1 MPISHPTTGI
11 SHVPPTP
18 SVATTLPGTNL
29 QAATGISVQQI
40 CMNAAAAERHT
51 YLGPHAEKSNRGAHS
66 RGGGA
71 SGRGGA
77 SRRAQHERAH
87 QQTPQHRFPTST
99 AARYVP
105 PSPQRFPGNRP
116 STVGIPQ
123 RFPVNFPGVLDAP
136 QSGVGNVGMITVPGS
151 NMITGSDGF
160 QLLNANNLNASNTVL
175 MSHSN
180 NPSMPNAGVTNPI
193 GSTVSSTG
201 NIGNNTGPTA
211 TGPGHHGPK
220 SKAKSSKH
228 AQEQNLNEEEKDAI
242 VMQNV
247 KNILSLQHTWNR
259 DSHGRGGGTS
269 SSDSNS
275 NVATSSTASS
285 ASHIGGQSTIG
296 NYTGSGAGNI
306 NLGGAQAQLVAGAH
320 SSVGA
325 SGALGVGPGGSSGM
339 GGTGVGVS
347 GGPGTGTPRKP
358 KSPKSPGRAG
368 LNAQLTGGCTQS
380 VQQRPASVQHF
391 IPANNLGPHQS
402 AVVSAAPAY
411 IVQRHASGQLLA
423 SMSRPARQP
432 QPANSQSATVS
443 PGHYHQRPSGNV
455 ITAVN
460 SGMNPSTLAVQQQQ
474 QQQVAANQR
483 AFPQA
488 QIQQPTLFVR
498 TARHQSYPVNEA
510 GEIISDVSMPVGEVN
525 EIASVLVS
533 AGPTNQLTPGAMAQA
548 QPQSSYAP
556 QQQQVQQVSQSP
568 QGITAQQLLLQS
580 AGNLVQVKSA
590 RTGPHPHQLVEQG
603 NSAGRIPVTH
613 STGPH
618 SAMLIPPHHQ
628 QQSQS
633 IANKA
638 PGADRMSPAQ
648 STMRQTYIQSQQLP
662 PQHQQQQL
670 QVQQQQQKV
679 QLSVAAPQY
688 QVQGYGPSQQPQQII
703 LQSPTGQ
710 QIIAHPQPVARGTVL
725 SSGLTSG
732 GMLLRSVGPQSGTV
746 QSPNHPH
753 MVSIPSGLQS
763 VGTLPT
769 HIMNGATATGSN
781 IVFQA
786 SPMTPGAQTQL
797 VHAQPCQAYA
807 TSPQHHK
814 TVPMISQSLKP
825 SGVVIQQP
833 HQLQQQQHSHSMI
846 RTGPGAIPGN
856 HLFAGSPANTPG
868 SYQPVSANGV
878 PMNNSHHAN
887 VNHISPQNPAQLM
900 RSGPPIAGAPVHA
913 ATYAPTQAIHLRAT
927 NQTASITPPPSVP
940 VTMQPQ
946 PTSQQLQQP
955 QPHPEHVQRGVTMGN
970 ATNANTPAGSG
981 PALTTPAGPIPAVY
995 YGHEGTPKPNR
1006 TEECLVGCVFLL
1018 LGYRSVG
1025 EAQRASWRRII
1036 RSYGAQVVLTYDP
1049 TRVTHLVIDCQLEEP
1064 DVVKQVS
1071 GLVWSPLFNC
1081 LPVSDS
1087 FSTEPSASVSSRATS
1102 NQVIPASSPIPGPDN
1117 GQISYPVLSHHCCD
1131 PITCT
1136 YEERRRLSLLANTHA
1151 LSYLPPFRPRE
1162 HTSSAELRA
1171 RRLCTY
1177 FYQHRRVAPA
1187 MIIQTKR
1194 ADHQT
1199 HNSRA
1204 RFREPRSYKIQLI
1217 RTHTRSYSQ
1226 SSISDYPHVTDSDTN
1241 PRPVSYRSRS
1251 CTNYPINISTGST
1264 IRPSS
1269 VSHTARLVNPSRSSL
1284 SSCTLEPS
1292 TDWSI
1297 GMLCARSSTRYSSS
1311 SSSSLVTLPHRVT
1324 ESDVLPSP
1332 YVNMGDLSLT
1342 EAETSRNIPDKLIF
1356 SDLTSG
1362 QRPTG
1367 PYLSESDSSD
1377 LILPEPPAKSD
1388 VQSLTSEGS
1397 LDWPPT
1403 PLDLLPRSTSMLS
1416 LNSRPIKGKH
1426 CSICHPVVDIL
1437 ILPSSNLNQSSI
1449 SATVVSP
1456 PTEIALTDSATIGPN
1471 WIASPQLD
1479 STLEVQK
1486 QIAATRYPLPVRP
1499 RISVEHF
1506 RDRSREYTP
1515 NSGKSSNLTYG
1526 LNSRSN
1532 SPMPTT
1538 RQSMSCGDCV
1548 QTNPLCSPSSL
1559 LFDCKTYSRQ
1569 TDSLP
1574 RQNPCVGFVTDV
1586 QQQQQSTQRRSG
1598 PKINTLRAPSLSAIY
1613 ASISVRPT
1621 SMTRRSVHQRYS
1633 TSLDCIASPGVGPLC
1648 DWTQSRPELRTDA
1661 TDSVCSR
1668 LFAIPDVSGL
1678 QKAVS
1683 CFGSPISPT
1692 ALANWRKSDRGDR
1705 GGITGT
1711 HGRPTDRRLYCVLQ
1725 RYPDSRAE
1733 MLQEVQRAHGQYYA
1747 FLVLH
1752 TPAWTNMLYLVRDLD
1767 RSYPHWQLT
1776 RQLQRSRKVFAR
1788 AASRTRSTLGLNQI
1802 QPVLS
1807 QPALRD
1813 RVRVVTIFWVN
1824 DILAKGRMIP
1834 PYEILHLPSPFSPDI
1849 TFSFIRAQLCGFYK
1863 ASSKKLFYAINII
1876 TPPEGKKYE
1885 MAQLWEIPCVNL
1897 RWLQDLYFGDLMAL
1911 ASDLPHKYM
1920 SFERADVTTTL
1931 DVCTPRVQDL
1941 MVGWLTPIRLNQE
1954 IWLRF
1959 NKLASEF
1966 QEEERER
1973 KRKLELEA
1981 SMHQKAKK
1989 AKCPLTPLNEKQLNL
2004 ALVCRTRSEKLSGD
2018 VQSIS
2023 ELQQRWSRIRA
2034 RYPPVTDSETVPGYL
2049 AELEALIACGVT
2061 PNSCPAESV
2070 INSVTC
2076 GVDEETRQS
2085 CTSTLSDASQE
2096 INLVTA
2102 DGSNTTAVSEHNAI
2116 VSDTPSSV
2124 MPEAQKIEDAPVP
2137 ADCSTAIPA
2146 PGGIPVEPV
2155 TQLSST
2161 HESPDVSMS
2170 VIEVPTKISESP
2182 LRECR
2187 MSSESGAQGSAAE
2200 PVIINPTL
2208 ESCISVKP
2216 EAYEPMQSD
2225 SGQNH
2230 LTRPFAFASN
2240 SFANGAPS
2248 PSIVA
2253 PNSCTLTKL
2262 KRPASVPYPANFD
2275 RSLPICRKR
2284 CNSGSSVSFRCKR
2297 PAITTLFEVGSS
2309 MTEIPR
2315 SSFSRTETISGTDNA
2330 VRPPGRESSMALVT
2344 DSEPIKFAEQLTT
2357 SLPAVAFKSAPPETP
2372 VKISPNSIG
2381 SNLQSIKSVPESV
2394 IRITFTAIDYDSRLS
2409 LIELC
2414 QQLPSCEIV
2423 EKAQDATH
2431 LICTRLLRTP
2441 KTYLALAVGCYLVTP
2456 KWIQASV
2463 LRGCWLDETPWL
2475 LSDPDSEAQLG
2486 CRLHESIERSRRRQ
2500 MLGPEAA
2507 LFAGLEFWLSP
2518 RACHREMCIELIK
2531 TCGGL
2536 VRPKRP
2542 TQKMALLSQPKQLI
2556 ICHEDDSHVAS
2567 YLMRI
2572 KTGNKAVHHE
2582 EFILSGVL
2590 RQELDF
2596 DAYQIQYVNTLQTG
2610 LRAAVAAAEAA
2621 LANSG
2626 SHPMTT
2632 VLPAPTSLRFITAQS
2647 DNTNPV
2653 TVVASRRQNHPKLD
2667 PTIHNK
2673 SPVSSSMTSV
2683 TQSGVVCHA
2692 TPCSPAQRPDSART
2706 VQVPLPASNEEPN
2719 SLNSSLTTRIVNTVA
2734 STTTTCVHSYPPN
2747 NLIESQQTTRLP
2759 PEAYGP
2765 IHQDAV
2771 SVGYRNHI
2779 SFPSHTP
2786 ETVAHH
2792 PSPVAPPNVQHL
2804 HPVPSTGLQHLLIGS
2819 SGSVSVPNYMP
2830 SSYSFP
2836 RIDAHAEL
2844 NNTVRLSLAQ
2854 EFAITSSSMLVAYT
2868 TSTVMTNLSNAVCV
2882 STPGSIMTIHD
2893 PSKTTVFVPSSS
2905 HLMPAASP
2913 LRIPSDAG
2921 RVTHPEVSLDVHKTV
2936 PRPRPSNLLL
2946 SGTANTLGPQLM
2958 NSATVSNI
2966 SITTQPNQS
2975 IQRPVTALTAMIVA
2989 AEASSGDLVPSLPL
3003 GDSDVVVMGPVSSF
3017 VLPKPSG
3024 YHRPL
3029 NASSANVPQGGSGT
3043 SGGALNARSAAA
3055 DAHAVATAT
3064 AAAANA
3070 LHSAEAKGMIVGLKT
3085 ASGALPVPVSNLR
3098 SPCVYTS
3105 DVVVVETKKRIASG
3119 GSAVSGSS
3127 TSSSVLP
3134 NVNPLDDAVKSL
3146 INSQLNFQPLSAVE
3160 VRHSSTMESVPI
3172 NPSDLGPS
3180 RSFSTSDIPTCFSF
3194 EDSVATSSVSQF
3206 SVVHSTHSP
3215 TPNTAAIPC
3224 MSSELLINSVRFD
3237 PISTVSG
3244 SRPSESLHPTIVSVD
3259 SNVPYYPPGSEVGDS
3274 YVVTATEPEMLAT
3287 CSSGDPSYTAKSGT
3301 NVAAET
3307 VPNLS
3312 NANVANTV
3320 TLIVPTATI
3329 TPVTSECLTAPVD
3342 ITDTAP
3348 PTQSSIPHST
3358 D

>member
-1 MPISHPTTGI
+1 IQSTWVKLSAEAGRFLPYKPFHPDFKHLFSNLVFCLAELSINDRLTLWAYLTIHGAVVQHALDSSVTHVVLGRASGDFYNACTKGAVDPIPTLVAPDWVLDCLSKNQLVPPDSYHPDWLKRPVSPALPPPSIPTPVPPSIAASALPKPKPVEQSPVDAKPPNNVGLTKDIPATTPLPPAQLASRTMPISHPTTGI

-368 LNAQLTGGCTQS
+368 LNAQLTGGVGPKTALKSPKGGSVARTGSMTKVLSSPPQPQQQQQQQLQPNQMTQVQHQQHLQQQQASVVVASGPTSGAPISSVLLTNSQLSQMHCRQPGPNQTMQASPQCTQS

-955 QPHPEHVQRGVTMGN
+955 QPHPEHVQRGVSMGN
-970 ATNANTPAGSG
+970 PTNANTPTGSG
-981 PALTTPAGPIPAVY
+981 SALTTPAGPIPAVY

-1071 GLVWSPLFNC
+1071 GLVWSPLFN
-1081 LPVSDS
+1081 
-1087 FSTEPSASVSSRATS
+1087 
-1102 NQVIPASSPIPGPDN
+1102 
-1117 GQISYPVLSHHCCD
+1117 
-1131 PITCT
+1131 
-1136 YEERRRLSLLANTHA
+1136 
-1151 LSYLPPFRPRE
+1151 
-1162 HTSSAELRA
+1162 
-1171 RRLCTY
+1171 
-1177 FYQHRRVAPA
+1177 
-1187 MIIQTKR
+1187 
-1194 ADHQT
+1194 
-1199 HNSRA
+1199 
-1204 RFREPRSYKIQLI
+1204 
-1217 RTHTRSYSQ
+1217 
-1226 SSISDYPHVTDSDTN
+1226 
-1241 PRPVSYRSRS
+1241 
-1251 CTNYPINISTGST
+1251 
-1264 IRPSS
+1264 
-1269 VSHTARLVNPSRSSL
+1269 
-1284 SSCTLEPS
+1284 
-1292 TDWSI
+1292 W
-1297 GMLCARSSTRYSSS
+1297 
-1311 SSSSLVTLPHRVT
+1311 
-1324 ESDVLPSP
+1324 
-1332 YVNMGDLSLT
+1332 
-1342 EAETSRNIPDKLIF
+1342 
-1356 SDLTSG
+1356 
-1362 QRPTG
+1362 
-1367 PYLSESDSSD
+1367 
-1377 LILPEPPAKSD
+1377 
-1388 VQSLTSEGS
+1388 
-1397 LDWPPT
+1397 
-1403 PLDLLPRSTSMLS
+1403 
-1416 LNSRPIKGKH
+1416 
-1426 CSICHPVVDIL
+1426 
-1437 ILPSSNLNQSSI
+1437 
-1449 SATVVSP
+1449 
-1456 PTEIALTDSATIGPN
+1456 
-1471 WIASPQLD
+1471 
-1479 STLEVQK
+1479 
-1486 QIAATRYPLPVRP
+1486 
-1499 RISVEHF
+1499 
-1506 RDRSREYTP
+1506 
-1515 NSGKSSNLTYG
+1515 
-1526 LNSRSN
+1526 
-1532 SPMPTT
+1532 
-1538 RQSMSCGDCV
+1538 
-1548 QTNPLCSPSSL
+1548 
-1559 LFDCKTYSRQ
+1559 
-1569 TDSLP
+1569 
-1574 RQNPCVGFVTDV
+1574 
-1586 QQQQQSTQRRSG
+1586 
-1598 PKINTLRAPSLSAIY
+1598 
-1613 ASISVRPT
+1613 
-1621 SMTRRSVHQRYS
+1621 
-1633 TSLDCIASPGVGPLC
+1633 
-1648 DWTQSRPELRTDA
+1648 
-1661 TDSVCSR
+1661 
-1668 LFAIPDVSGL
+1668 
-1678 QKAVS
+1678 
-1683 CFGSPISPT
+1683 
-1692 ALANWRKSDRGDR
+1692 
-1705 GGITGT
+1705 
-1711 HGRPTDRRLYCVLQ
+1711 
-1725 RYPDSRAE
+1725 
-1733 MLQEVQRAHGQYYA
+1733 
-1747 FLVLH
+1747 
-1752 TPAWTNMLYLVRDLD
+1752 
-1767 RSYPHWQLT
+1767 
-1776 RQLQRSRKVFAR
+1776 
-1788 AASRTRSTLGLNQI
+1788 
-1802 QPVLS
+1802 
-1807 QPALRD
+1807 
-1813 RVRVVTIFWVN
+1813 
-1824 DILAKGRMIP
+1824 
-1834 PYEILHLPSPFSPDI
+1834 
-1849 TFSFIRAQLCGFYK
+1849 
-1863 ASSKKLFYAINII
+1863 
-1876 TPPEGKKYE
+1876 
-1885 MAQLWEIPCVNL
+1885 
-1897 RWLQDLYFGDLMAL
+1897 
-1911 ASDLPHKYM
+1911 
-1920 SFERADVTTTL
+1920 
-1931 DVCTPRVQDL
+1931 
-1941 MVGWLTPIRLNQE
+1941 
-1954 IWLRF
+1954 
-1959 NKLASEF
+1959 
-1966 QEEERER
+1966 
-1973 KRKLELEA
+1973 
-1981 SMHQKAKK
+1981 
-1989 AKCPLTPLNEKQLNL
+1989 
-2004 ALVCRTRSEKLSGD
+2004 
-2018 VQSIS
+2018 
-2023 ELQQRWSRIRA
+2023 
-2034 RYPPVTDSETVPGYL
+2034 
-2049 AELEALIACGVT
+2049 
-2061 PNSCPAESV
+2061 
-2070 INSVTC
+2070 
-2076 GVDEETRQS
+2076 
-2085 CTSTLSDASQE
+2085 
-2096 INLVTA
+2096 
-2102 DGSNTTAVSEHNAI
+2102 
-2116 VSDTPSSV
+2116 
-2124 MPEAQKIEDAPVP
+2124 
-2137 ADCSTAIPA
+2137 
-2146 PGGIPVEPV
+2146 
-2155 TQLSST
+2155 
-2161 HESPDVSMS
+2161 
-2170 VIEVPTKISESP
+2170 
-2182 LRECR
+2182 
-2187 MSSESGAQGSAAE
+2187 
-2200 PVIINPTL
+2200 
-2208 ESCISVKP
+2208 
-2216 EAYEPMQSD
+2216 
-2225 SGQNH
+2225 
-2230 LTRPFAFASN
+2230 
-2240 SFANGAPS
+2240 
-2248 PSIVA
+2248 
-2253 PNSCTLTKL
+2253 
-2262 KRPASVPYPANFD
+2262 
-2275 RSLPICRKR
+2275 
-2284 CNSGSSVSFRCKR
+2284 
-2297 PAITTLFEVGSS
+2297 
-2309 MTEIPR
+2309 
-2315 SSFSRTETISGTDNA
+2315 
-2330 VRPPGRESSMALVT
+2330 
-2344 DSEPIKFAEQLTT
+2344 
-2357 SLPAVAFKSAPPETP
+2357 
-2372 VKISPNSIG
+2372 
-2381 SNLQSIKSVPESV
+2381 
-2394 IRITFTAIDYDSRLS
+2394 
-2409 LIELC
+2409 
-2414 QQLPSCEIV
+2414 
-2423 EKAQDATH
+2423 
-2431 LICTRLLRTP
+2431 
-2441 KTYLALAVGCYLVTP
+2441 
-2456 KWIQASV
+2456 
-2463 LRGCWLDETPWL
+2463 
-2475 LSDPDSEAQLG
+2475 
-2486 CRLHESIERSRRRQ
+2486 
-2500 MLGPEAA
+2500 
-2507 LFAGLEFWLSP
+2507 
-2518 RACHREMCIELIK
+2518 
-2531 TCGGL
+2531 
-2536 VRPKRP
+2536 
-2542 TQKMALLSQPKQLI
+2542 
-2556 ICHEDDSHVAS
+2556 
-2567 YLMRI
+2567 
-2572 KTGNKAVHHE
+2572 
-2582 EFILSGVL
+2582 
-2590 RQELDF
+2590 
-2596 DAYQIQYVNTLQTG
+2596 
-2610 LRAAVAAAEAA
+2610 
-2621 LANSG
+2621 
-2626 SHPMTT
+2626 
-2632 VLPAPTSLRFITAQS
+2632 
-2647 DNTNPV
+2647 
-2653 TVVASRRQNHPKLD
+2653 
-2667 PTIHNK
+2667 
-2673 SPVSSSMTSV
+2673 
-2683 TQSGVVCHA
+2683 
-2692 TPCSPAQRPDSART
+2692 
-2706 VQVPLPASNEEPN
+2706 
-2719 SLNSSLTTRIVNTVA
+2719 
-2734 STTTTCVHSYPPN
+2734 
-2747 NLIESQQTTRLP
+2747 
-2759 PEAYGP
+2759 
-2765 IHQDAV
+2765 
-2771 SVGYRNHI
+2771 
-2779 SFPSHTP
+2779 
-2786 ETVAHH
+2786 
-2792 PSPVAPPNVQHL
+2792 
-2804 HPVPSTGLQHLLIGS
+2804 
-2819 SGSVSVPNYMP
+2819 
-2830 SSYSFP
+2830 
-2836 RIDAHAEL
+2836 
-2844 NNTVRLSLAQ
+2844 
-2854 EFAITSSSMLVAYT
+2854 
-2868 TSTVMTNLSNAVCV
+2868 
-2882 STPGSIMTIHD
+2882 
-2893 PSKTTVFVPSSS
+2893 
-2905 HLMPAASP
+2905 
-2913 LRIPSDAG
+2913 
-2921 RVTHPEVSLDVHKTV
+2921 
-2936 PRPRPSNLLL
+2936 
-2946 SGTANTLGPQLM
+2946 
-2958 NSATVSNI
+2958 
-2966 SITTQPNQS
+2966 
-2975 IQRPVTALTAMIVA
+2975 
-2989 AEASSGDLVPSLPL
+2989 
-3003 GDSDVVVMGPVSSF
+3003 
-3017 VLPKPSG
+3017 
-3024 YHRPL
+3024 
-3029 NASSANVPQGGSGT
+3029 
-3043 SGGALNARSAAA
+3043 
-3055 DAHAVATAT
+3055 
-3064 AAAANA
+3064 
-3070 LHSAEAKGMIVGLKT
+3070 
-3085 ASGALPVPVSNLR
+3085 
-3098 SPCVYTS
+3098 
-3105 DVVVVETKKRIASG
+3105 
-3119 GSAVSGSS
+3119 
-3127 TSSSVLP
+3127 
-3134 NVNPLDDAVKSL
+3134 
-3146 INSQLNFQPLSAVE
+3146 
-3160 VRHSSTMESVPI
+3160 
-3172 NPSDLGPS
+3172 
-3180 RSFSTSDIPTCFSF
+3180 
-3194 EDSVATSSVSQF
+3194 
-3206 SVVHSTHSP
+3206 
-3215 TPNTAAIPC
+3215 
-3224 MSSELLINSVRFD
+3224 
-3237 PISTVSG
+3237 
-3244 SRPSESLHPTIVSVD
+3244 
-3259 SNVPYYPPGSEVGDS
+3259 
-3274 YVVTATEPEMLAT
+3274 
-3287 CSSGDPSYTAKSGT
+3287 
-3301 NVAAET
+3301 
-3307 VPNLS
+3307 
-3312 NANVANTV
+3312 
-3320 TLIVPTATI
+3320 
-3329 TPVTSECLTAPVD
+3329 
-3342 ITDTAP
+3342 
-3348 PTQSSIPHST
+3348 
-3358 D
+3358 